1 MIAHTVK
8 HMIVDRC
15 LEIFE
20 TADIH
25 AGDLRRTIVSSVQG
39 EMPKDWIH
47 DGEGKWMKSIQE
59 GE

>member
-1 MIAHTVK
+1 
-8 HMIVDRC
+8 MIVDRC